1 MKSSPIVTIDV
12 GTATTPDELHST
24 LADALGFPDYYGK
37 NWDAFDECIRDVS
50 LPSALEIA
58 GLEQLRSR
66 LPREARLLEDCFDY
80 FKNDPDHPPV
90 AIRFI

>member
-12 GTATTPDELHST
+12 ATATTPDELHST
-24 LADALGFPDYYGK
+24 IADALGFPDYYGK

-50 LPSALEIA
+50 LPPALEIA

-80 FKNDPDHPPV
+80 FKRDRHHPPV